1 MLEASLPISF
11 APRCIP
17 RGQLARSQSTFGP
30 VFSEA
35 RGLRLQ
41 SSSWCRQLS
50 CLPTTMPQPTP
61 HAALEFRWALACLL
75 PTLLRIRH
83 EVSRVP
89 YGGLKQDD
97 VGGAWSTVP
106 SALCGSPDGAWGKS
120 RFTHAL
126 FHRAYG
132 VTQCRAYCCRHDRFC
147 WSGWPHRQG
156 MPGA

>member
-1 MLEASLPISF
+1 
-11 APRCIP
+11 
-17 RGQLARSQSTFGP
+17 
-30 VFSEA
+30 
-35 RGLRLQ
+35 
-41 SSSWCRQLS
+41 
-50 CLPTTMPQPTP
+50 MPYRTP

-97 VGGAWSTVP
+97 VGGALSTVP

-132 VTQCRAYCCRHDRFC
+132 ITQCRASCCRHDSFS
-147 WSGWPHRQG
+147 WSGWHHRQG
-156 MPGA
+156 MPGSSFPEGRYALQVDSPCRLSVKHTLLATCLRLSVPFRGMLLTP